1 MDALT
6 DKVKDTLHIA
16 SSPAAAL
23 PSHLAEHTA
32 THAPVSNAATW
43 KDALAQSSVPSAP
56 HTLTKTLVFKPKV
69 AKTQQAVLIMVVA
82 LEATATTSGHVAKSA
97 GEKEARLAAADLV
110 KETFGVTV
118 DQGTETSLAP
128 FRGDFRVMR
137 D

>member
-6 DKVKDTLHIA
+6 DTVTDTLHIA
-16 SSPAAAL
+16 SSPAATI
-23 PSHLAEHTA
+23 PSHLAERTA
-32 THAPVSNAATW
+32 THAPVNNAATW
-43 KDALAQSSVPSAP
+43 KDALARSAVPSAP

-82 LEATATTSGHVAKSA
+82 LEATGTSSGHVAKSA

-118 DQGTETSLAP
+118 DQGINAP
-128 FRGDFRVMR
+128 LPLWGAVLE
-137 D
+137 